1 MSDKEKSIRDST
13 ESYLVTCIPHI
24 VLLLIT
30 LLLIPV
36 MLSFGGDAAG
46 FILAASLAVIVPWVV
61 NMLGVKE
68 HREHMDY
75 HRKYMSNID
84 TSE

>member
-1 MSDKEKSIRDST
+1 MSNKTKVTREKT
-13 ESYLVTCIPHI
+13 ESYLAASIPHI

-30 LLLIPV
+30 LLLIPI
-36 MLSFGGDAAG
+36 MLSFDDDAAG
-46 FILAASLAVIVPWVV
+46 FIVAATLAVIVPWVT

-75 HRKYMSNID
+75 HRAYMSNID
-84 TSE
+84 SEK

>member
-1 MSDKEKSIRDST
+1 MSDKAKSARGNT
-13 ESYLVTCIPHI
+13 ESYLAASIPHI

-30 LLLIPV
+30 LLLIPT
-36 MLSFGGDAAG
+36 MLSFGDDAIG
-46 FILAASLAVIVPWVV
+46 FIIAAALAVIAPWVV

-84 TSE
+84 TSK